1 VIIEAGDSPPDDS
14 ASTAK
19 IHHIRRWN
27 DRAYKKFVA
36 ACADE
41 MGLSIHML
49 YKRAGV
55 DPSSHSKSAGKFGR
69 SIEQIL
75 AIADAAGKDPALFIA
90 AGILGRDDKRDSDLE
105 LAKLAVVSTL
115 ASHLYVALSPS
126 QLVSSDS
133 SAKLLNAVLTAIK
146 SRD

>member
-1 VIIEAGDSPPDDS
+1 MTIDAGEDSPDDS
-14 ASTAK
+14 APASAK

-36 ACADE
+36 ACALE
-41 MGLSIHML
+41 LGISIQQL

-55 DPSSHSKSAGKFGR
+55 DPSNHSKRVGKYGR

-90 AGILGRDDKRDSDLE
+90 AGILGRVDQGNNDLE

-126 QLVSSDS
+126 QPRPSDS
-133 SAKLLNAVLTAIK
+133 TKLLNAVLSAIK
-146 SRD
+146 TND